1 MTSEAETRL
10 TPFLFPIAEY
20 PVSYG
25 QTHCPTGEYKAIVR
39 QDNGKL
45 VAIQRKTY
53 KVVSNA
59 EVIRPLMAQ
68 LHKLD
73 TSWIIDPSHSYVE
86 NERMRL
92 QITFPELTFNDGRS
106 DIALSL
112 FLHNSY
118 DSTEGVRMMFG
129 AIRGICTNGMVFGE
143 VLSKFYGKHTQGLE
157 VRSIRAALDATY
169 DKIPVIKHRIEA
181 MQNTRP
187 SHELRADI
195 QKRLGVKVA
204 KYVEQQESETRKAQ
218 NEWMLYN
225 FLTYYIS
232 HLVSQHMR
240 AQYQMH
246 VSKMFKL

>member
-1 MTSEAETRL
+1 MTSEAEARL

-39 QDNGKL
+39 QDSGKL

-59 EVIRPLMAQ
+59 EVIKPLMAQ

-73 TSWIIDPSHSYVE
+73 TSWIIDPSHSFVE

-118 DSTEGVRMMFG
+118 DSTEGVRMLFG
-129 AIRGICTNGMVFGE
+129 GIRGICTNGMVFGE
-143 VLSKFYGKHTQGLE
+143 MLAKFYGKHTQNLD
-157 VRSIRAALDATY
+157 VRNLKQALTATY

-181 MQNTRP
+181 MLNTRP
-187 SHELRADI
+187 NNELRAEI
-195 QKRLGVKVA
+195 QKRLGVKA
-204 KYVEQQESETRKAQ
+204 ARYVEEQEKETHRAV
-218 NEWMLYN
+218 NEWVLYN
-225 FLTYYIS
+225 LLTYYIS
-232 HLVSQHMR
+232 HVVTQRMR
-240 AQYQMH
+240 AQYQMQ
-246 VSKMFKL
+246 VSKMFQL